1 MISPSYINGLGFYV
15 PERIVTNRDMEN
27 IVETSD
33 EWITSRTGIK
43 ERRFISEG
51 LACSDLALEASLKA
65 LADAGR
71 TADEITHIIVGT
83 FTPDSYCPSTACLLQ
98 DKLGI
103 KGVPAFDLY
112 AACSGF
118 LYSLET
124 ARGLIALHPQAVV
137 LVVGAEVVSSRV
149 NFEDRTTCV
158 LFGDGAGA
166 AIVSGTDTGK
176 AKLEDV
182 ALAADGALGSLLT
195 ISGGG
200 SSNPVK
206 LGDVGGPNFF
216 VQMQGTEVFRHAVR
230 SMVSISKDVL
240 SRNGLT
246 GEDLDLLIPH
256 QANIRIIDSVTKK
269 LQLPKEKVYVNVD
282 RYGNT
287 SAASI
292 PIALAEA
299 RATGQI
305 SPGSKVLLTSF
316 GGGFTWASALLRF

>member
-1 MISPSYINGLGFYV
+1 MPTTTKISGLGYFV
-15 PERIVTNRDMEN
+15 PPTKMTNSDMERL
-27 IVETSD
+27 VDTSD

-43 ERRFISEG
+43 ERRFVSPG
-51 LACSDLALEASLKA
+51 QACSDLAYEASLKA
-65 LADAGR
+65 ISDAGR
-71 TADEITHIIVGT
+71 RPEEITHILVGT

-98 DKLGI
+98 DKLGL

-124 ARGLIALHPQAVV
+124 ARALISLHPDAVV

-166 AIVSGTDTGK
+166 AVVSGSNKGP
-176 AKLEDV
+176 KLEDV
-182 ALAADGALGSLLT
+182 ALSADGSLGSLLT

-200 SSNPVK
+200 SANPVK
-206 LGDVGGPNFF
+206 LGDVVGPDFF

-230 SMVSISKDVL
+230 SMVSISRDVL

-246 GEDLDLLIPH
+246 EEDVDLLIPH

-269 LQLPKEKVYVNVD
+269 LHLPREKVYINVD
-282 RYGNT
+282 KYGNT

-299 RATGQI
+299 RAMGRI
-305 SPGSKVLLTSF
+305 GAGSTVLLSSF
-316 GGGFTWASALLRF
+316 GGGFTWATALVRF